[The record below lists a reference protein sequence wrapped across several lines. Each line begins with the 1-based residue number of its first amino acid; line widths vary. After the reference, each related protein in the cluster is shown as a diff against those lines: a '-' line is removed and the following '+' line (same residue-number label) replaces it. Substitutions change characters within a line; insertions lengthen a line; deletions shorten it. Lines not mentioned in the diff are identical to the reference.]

1 MSNEFE
7 RYYELL
13 GVAPGT
19 SGNELK
25 EAYRDMAK
33 VWHPDRFSHDPRLQQ
48 KAQERLKEIN
58 EAYEQLTSGKA
69 ARRTRPTATTAE
81 PHSPMPATTA
91 RHSKRPR
98 LILLTAAA
106 FCAVFIA
113 ALIALVPTGAGRA
126 GEQTPPSEQ
135 EAQPAR
141 DARQPDG
148 AAGTPAA
155 QSTRGRERASR
166 QPNAEATTDAGP
178 SAPPPRPMPT
188 VTVTVD
194 TATGLRATR
203 DCPAVSRMTYP
214 AGREPQQYCG
224 VAHEAKTAGVIRDAR
239 TPGADKLQDR

>member
-1 MSNEFE
+1 MSNEFD

-13 GVAPGT
+13 GVAPGA

-33 VWHPDRFSHDPRLQQ
+33 VWHPDRFSHDARLRQ

-58 EAYEQLTSGKA
+58 EAYEQLTSGRA
-69 ARRTRPTATTAE
+69 ARRPRATAE
-81 PHSPMPATTA
+81 PHSPTPATTA
-91 RHSKRPR
+91 RHSRRPR

-148 AAGTPAA
+148 AAGPSAA
-155 QSTRGRERASR
+155 QPTRGKERAAR
-166 QPNAEATTDAGP
+166 QPNAEAATGATSDAGP
-178 SAPPPRPMPT
+178 SALPRPLPT
-188 VTVTVD
+188 VTVAVD

-214 AGREPQQYCG
+214 AGREPQQYCA
-224 VAHEAKTAGVIRDAR
+224 VAHKAKTAGVIREAR
-239 TPGADKLQDR
+239 TPGADKLQER

>member
-1 MSNEFE
+1 MSNELG

-33 VWHPDRFSHDPRLQQ
+33 VWHPDRFAHDPRLRQ

-58 EAYEQLTSGKA
+58 EAYGRLTSGRA
-69 ARRTRPTATTAE
+69 GRRPRANAPTPE
-81 PHSPMPATTA
+81 PHSPAPSTTA
-91 RHSKRPR
+91 RPSKRPR

-126 GEQTPPSEQ
+126 DGQTPPSEQ
-135 EAQPAR
+135 EPQPAR
-141 DARQPDG
+141 DARQPD
-148 AAGTPAA
+148 APAA
-155 QSTRGRERASR
+155 QPTRGKERPAR
-166 QPNAEATTDAGP
+166 QPNAEAKTGAAPDA
-178 SAPPPRPMPT
+178 APPRSMPT

-194 TATGLRATR
+194 TATGLLATR

-214 AGREPQQYCG
+214 AGREPQQYCA
-224 VAHEAKTAGVIRDAR
+224 VAHRAKTAGVIRDAR
-239 TPGADKLQDR
+239 TPDAGKPPER